1 MSLNGNSYT
10 IAGLSMSSEINQGI
24 GTLSETTL
32 HAQLKDLYAGVDGEM
47 EVPVDGFIADVVKD
61 ECIIEIQTGNFSKI
75 RDKLR
80 SLIRSHKVMLVYPVA
95 AEKWIIKE
103 DSGEKLQKRKSPKH
117 GGVEELFY
125 ELVSMPRLINSSNFS
140 IEVALTEEEDIR
152 VRSED
157 ASWRRRGWKTV
168 DRKLLKVI
176 DKALF
181 RQSTDFLAFLPP
193 SLDTPFT
200 NKELAAATGYA
211 KRLAQKITY
220 CLRKMGVLR
229 VPRKRGRA
237 YLHEISNSCLTNK

>member
-1 MSLNGNSYT
+1 
-10 IAGLSMSSEINQGI
+10 MSSDSNRGI

-32 HAQLKDLYAGVDGEM
+32 HAQLKELYAESEGEM

-61 ECIIEIQTGNFSKI
+61 GSIIEIQTGNFSKI

-80 SLIRSHKVMLVYPVA
+80 SLIRSHTVMLVYPVA

-103 DSGEKLQKRKSPKH
+103 GDTFGDKLKKRKSPKH

-140 IEVALTEEEDIR
+140 IEVVLTEEEDIR
-152 VRSED
+152 AKSED

-176 DKALF
+176 DRARF
-181 RQSTDFLAFLPP
+181 RQSADFLAFLPP

-211 KRLAQKITY
+211 RRLAQKITY

-229 VPRKRGRA
+229 VPKKRGRA
-237 YLHEISNSCLTNK
+237 YLHEIPAAYSSNR

>member
-1 MSLNGNSYT
+1 MGTTYT
-10 IAGLSMSSEINQGI
+10 ITGLSMISDTNEGI

-32 HAQLKDLYAGVDGEM
+32 HAQLKELYAGTDGEM
-47 EVPVDGFIADVVKD
+47 EVPVDGFIADVIKD
-61 ECIIEIQTGNFSKI
+61 ERIIEIQTGNFSKI

-80 SLIRSHKVMLVYPVA
+80 TLTKSHRVMLVYPVA
-95 AEKWIIKE
+95 AEKWIIKRR
-103 DSGEKLQKRKSPKH
+103 DIPGEKLQKRKSPKH
-117 GGVEELFY
+117 GGIEELFY
-125 ELVSMPRLINSSNFS
+125 ELVSMPRLINSRNFS

-176 DKALF
+176 DKARF
-181 RQSTDFLAFLPP
+181 RQSADFLAFLPP

-237 YLHEISNSCLTNK
+237 YLHEIPDSSSTNK